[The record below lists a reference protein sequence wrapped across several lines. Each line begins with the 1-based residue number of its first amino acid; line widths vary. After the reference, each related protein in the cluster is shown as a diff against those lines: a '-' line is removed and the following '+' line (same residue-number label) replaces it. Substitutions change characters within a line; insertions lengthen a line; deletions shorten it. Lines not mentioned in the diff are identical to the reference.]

1 MLECACVH
9 VACMHVCV
17 CLRVS
22 VCGVDECVWAWLG
35 IQGVQY
41 IDDFRDNL
49 GADGGGAS

>member
-1 MLECACVH
+1 VLECACVH

-22 VCGVDECVWAWLG
+22 VCGVDKCVWTWLG
-35 IQGVQY
+35 IQGVQCV
-41 IDDFRDNL
+41 DDFGDNL